1 VLAKYSRDLTSLA
14 AEGKLDPVI
23 GRHDEMRRLI
33 DVLCRR
39 TKNRCGSMKCSPSG
53 VDSLTAVGHKMHA

>member
-1 VLAKYSRDLTSLA
+1 VLSKYSRDLTSLA

-39 TKNRCGSMKCSPSG
+39 TKNRC
-53 VDSLTAVGHKMHA
+53 AV

>member
-14 AEGKLDPVI
+14 AEGKLDPVS

-33 DVLCRR
+33 IMSFVHFAGVLSKQELPHRQV
-39 TKNRCGSMKCSPSG
+39 GS
-53 VDSLTAVGHKMHA
+53 